1 MIFCLIEYH
10 LCKQTNITRIL
21 GNFMKSHFL
30 VAKNS
35 ITVSTLVFTK
45 ELQQCLGLI
54 GMLFRSIE
62 YHLCF
67 CRQSFRRFCV
77 TLMSDWMMSYMEES
91 RKSWKAL
98 MMTCADH
105 ADLWGHSITTWTQFC
120 RFLTT
125 FLDLSKYLDVDIS
138 SVKWTKRHFL
148 DYLPTSSCPHSHWM
162 FPI

>member
-67 CRQSFRRFCV
+67 CRQSFQHFCVTFQQIIFPKAKNSITVSTSVFTKELQQCLGLIGMLFCSIEYHLSFCRQSFRRFCV
-77 TLMSDWMMSYMEES
+77 TLMSD
-91 RKSWKAL
+91 
-98 MMTCADH
+98 
-105 ADLWGHSITTWTQFC
+105 
-120 RFLTT
+120 
-125 FLDLSKYLDVDIS
+125 
-138 SVKWTKRHFL
+138 
-148 DYLPTSSCPHSHWM
+148 
-162 FPI
+162 